1 VTATLDHPP
10 VAAPAPADEPATP
23 AADELALHAHGV
35 TVRFG
40 GLTAVDDV
48 AVDIHPGEIVG
59 LIGGNGA
66 GKTTFMNVVSGY
78 VTPEPG
84 AVLQVH
90 GRDLVGL
97 PPEYR
102 PYVGVGRSYQA
113 ATLFPGL
120 SVSETLLV
128 AVERHQPTPLLGAIL
143 GTGRARRIERAKRER
158 VAELVETCGLQPYA
172 ERLVR
177 ELSTGTRRVV
187 DLACILAQRPGLLLL
202 DEPTGGLA
210 QRETE
215 AFAPLIRKVQRDLGC
230 AVMVIEHDM
239 VMIGELCD
247 RVYAMETGRVIAAG
261 TPDEVRNDPSV
272 IASYLGTD
280 ETAIARSGAVAT
292 PAPRPERA
300 DRRVGVAERADRADR
315 RVGVAER
322 AQRAE
327 PRVARRRAPLQAP
340 PPLEGCTREELL
352 GIAGELGVAGRHRM
366 RKAELVDAIVE
377 QRLAAGRGPR

>member
-1 VTATLDHPP
+1 MTATLERAP
-10 VAAPAPADEPATP
+10 VPAT
-23 AADELALHAHGV
+23 AHLALHARDV

-40 GLTAVDDV
+40 GLTAVDGV
-48 AVDIHPGEIVG
+48 AIDIRAEEVVG

-78 VTPEPG
+78 VDPEPG
-84 AVLQVH
+84 AVIEVA
-90 GRDLVGL
+90 GRSVVGL
-97 PPEYR
+97 APEYR
-102 PYVGVGRSYQA
+102 PYVDVGRSYQA

-120 SVSETLLV
+120 TVTETLLV
-128 AVERHQPTPLLGAIL
+128 AVERHEPTPLLGAIL

-158 VAELVETCGLQPYA
+158 VAELVESCGLQPYA

-187 DLACILAQRPGLLLL
+187 DLACILAQRPRLLLL

-215 AFAPLIRKVQRDLGC
+215 AFAPLIKQVQRDLGC

-247 RVYAMETGRVIAAG
+247 RVYAMESGQVIASG
-261 TPDEVRNDPSV
+261 TADEVRNDPRV

-280 ETAIARSGAVAT
+280 ETAIARSGRTAPSP
-292 PAPRPERA
+292 PAPPA
-300 DRRVGVAERADRADR
+300 APVRRGR
-315 RVGVAER
+315 RT
-322 AQRAE
+322 
-327 PRVARRRAPLQAP
+327 PLQAAP
-340 PPLEGCTREELL
+340 ALSAMRRDQLVE
-352 GIAGELGVAGRHRM
+352 IAGEAGIRGRHRM
-366 RKAELVDAIVE
+366 RKDELVDAIVAH
-377 QRLAAGRGPR
+377 RVTASGRAVRG

>member
-1 VTATLDHPP
+1 MTATLDPP
-10 VAAPAPADEPATP
+10 VSMPAPTANTPRETGPEPDAPGT
-23 AADELALHAHGV
+23 DHLALHARGV

-48 AVDIHPGEIVG
+48 AIDIHEHEIVG

-78 VTPEPG
+78 VDAEPG

-90 GRDLVGL
+90 GSDLVGL

-102 PYVGVGRSYQA
+102 PYVDVGRSYQA

-120 SVSETLLV
+120 SVAETLLV
-128 AVERHQPTPLLGAIL
+128 ALERHQPTPLLGAIL
-143 GTGRARRIERAKRER
+143 GTGRARRIERAKREQ
-158 VAELVETCGLQPYA
+158 VDELIETCGLQVYA
-172 ERLVR
+172 ERLIR

-215 AFAPLIRKVQRDLGC
+215 AFAPLIKRVQRDLGC

-247 RVYAMETGRVIAAG
+247 RVYAMETGRVISSG
-261 TPDEVRNDPSV
+261 TAQEVRNDPLV
-272 IASYLGTD
+272 IAAYLGTD
-280 ETAIARSGAVAT
+280 ETAIARSGTMAPT
-292 PAPRPERA
+292 PRPARGG
-300 DRRVGVAERADRADR
+300 RRT
-315 RVGVAER
+315 
-322 AQRAE
+322 
-327 PRVARRRAPLQAP
+327 PLEAP
-340 PPLEGCTREELL
+340 PSLRGMSRSDLVEVAAEA
-352 GIAGELGVAGRHRM
+352 GIVGRHRM
-366 RKAELVDAIVE
+366 RKDELVDAIVSH
-377 QRLAAGRGPR
+377 RLAPRQAER

>member
-1 VTATLDHPP
+1 MTATLDRPTAPP
-10 VAAPAPADEPATP
+10 GPGRDPDAPDRRA
-23 AADELALHAHGV
+23 ELALHARDV

-48 AVDIHPGEIVG
+48 AIDVHPHEIVG

-78 VTPEPG
+78 VSPEPG
-84 AVLQVH
+84 AVLQVR

-97 PPEYR
+97 APEHR
-102 PYVGVGRSYQA
+102 PYVDVGRSYQA

-120 SVSETLLV
+120 SVTETLLV

-143 GTGRARRIERAKRER
+143 GTGRARRIERAKREQ
-158 VAELVETCGLQPYA
+158 VEALVETCGLQAYA
-172 ERLVR
+172 ERLIR

-215 AFAPLIRKVQRDLGC
+215 AFAPLIKRVQRELAC

-247 RVYAMETGRVIAAG
+247 RVYAMESGCVIASG
-261 TPDEVRNDPSV
+261 TPDEVRNDAQV

-280 ETAIARSGAVAT
+280 EAAIARSGTMA
-292 PAPRPERA
+292 PAPAPAPAPTRCTTGR
-300 DRRVGVAERADRADR
+300 RRVPL
-315 RVGVAER
+315 
-322 AQRAE
+322 RAE
-327 PRVARRRAPLQAP
+327 PPLAGLTRA
-340 PPLEGCTREELL
+340 ELL
-352 GIAGELGVAGRHRM
+352 DVAGDAGIVGRHRL
-366 RKAELVDAIVE
+366 RKAELIDAIVQ
-377 QRLAAGRGPR
+377 QRLEAARADTEASR